1 MTRGILIAGNE
12 SALFAAIRAETAKR
26 VERFATAVIPN
37 RVFDPGQD
45 KTTEPR
51 EAQIPLLWN
60 PGSPVSARTLI
71 LAAENRLEHINEA
84 ILVCVPPSVHK
95 RPGELAS
102 ADIETM
108 INDHIKGWF
117 FLVKELTAVFKM
129 RKTGTLALVCSEIDA
144 GGGKGDAPDLLGP
157 SVLAS
162 FRAFAQ
168 GLLAAS
174 QDEPFQIMGFSGSAG
189 DTTAFAAFI
198 FKVMEEGGKRNSGKM
213 HRFGKLSFFGR

>member
-12 SALFAAIRAETAKR
+12 SALFAAIKAETAKR

-37 RVFDPGQD
+37 RVSDPGQD
-45 KTTEPR
+45 KTTAPG

-71 LAAENRLEHINEA
+71 IAAENRLEHINEA
-84 ILVCVPPSVHK
+84 ILVCAPPSVRK

-117 FLVKELTAVFKM
+117 FLVKELTAIFKV

-144 GGGKGDAPDLLGP
+144 GGGKDDTPDLLGP

-168 GLLAAS
+168 GLLAGS

-189 DTTAFAAFI
+189 DAFAAFI
-198 FKVMEEGGKRNSGKM
+198 FKVMEEGGRRNSGKM